1 MACLDSA
8 RQIKLGPS
16 TPRAD
21 PAMNRYLYFLPLALS
36 SLLAACANE
45 PTATT
50 PPATPA
56 PTKTEAISPIV
67 QGPGLR
73 GELMG
78 VAAGADVDLAL
89 LGVDMR
95 GRPRAVLAQVHLRG
109 NGETLPFHLP
119 LSDRQVPQ
127 DLRLE
132 LRGRV
137 SQSGRLVQRL
147 PARSIAELSDQDLGA
162 LHLVPAP

>member
-1 MACLDSA
+1 
-8 RQIKLGPS
+8 
-16 TPRAD
+16 
-21 PAMNRYLYFLPLALS
+21 MNRYLPFLPLALS
-36 SLLAACANE
+36 SLLAACASE

-50 PPATPA
+50 APATPT
-56 PTKTEAISPIV
+56 PTEIEASTPAI

-73 GELMG
+73 GELLG

-95 GRPRAVLAQVHLRG
+95 GRPRALLGQVHLRG
-109 NGETLPFHLP
+109 NGAALPFHLP
-119 LSDRQVPQ
+119 LNTQQAPQ

-137 SQSGRLVQRL
+137 SHSGRLVQRL
-147 PARSIAELSDQDLGA
+147 PARTIVELRDQDLGA
-162 LHLVPAP
+162 LQLVPAP

>member
-1 MACLDSA
+1 
-8 RQIKLGPS
+8 
-16 TPRAD
+16 
-21 PAMNRYLYFLPLALS
+21 MNRYLPLLPLALS
-36 SLLAACANE
+36 GLLAACTSE
-45 PTATT
+45 PTTSV
-50 PPATPA
+50 PPPTPA
-56 PTKTEAISPIV
+56 PAQTELSAEPI

-73 GELMG
+73 GELLG

-95 GRPRAVLAQVHLRG
+95 GRPRALLGQLHLRG
-109 NGETLPFHLP
+109 DGEPLPFHLP
-119 LSDRQVPQ
+119 LDTAQAPQ

-137 SQSGRLVQRL
+137 SHSGRLVQRL
-147 PARSIAELSDQDLGA
+147 PARTIAELSDQDLGA

>member
-1 MACLDSA
+1 
-8 RQIKLGPS
+8 
-16 TPRAD
+16 
-21 PAMNRYLYFLPLALS
+21 MNRYLPFLPLALS
-36 SLLAACANE
+36 GLLAACTSE
-45 PTATT
+45 PTSTA
-50 PPATPA
+50 PPPTPA
-56 PTKTEAISPIV
+56 PAQAEPSAEPI

-73 GELMG
+73 GELLG

-95 GRPRAVLAQVHLRG
+95 GRPRALLGQVYLRG
-109 NGETLPFHLP
+109 DGEALSFHLP
-119 LSDRQVPQ
+119 LDSAQAPE

-137 SQSGRLVQRL
+137 SHSGRLVQRL
-147 PARSIAELSDQDLGA
+147 PARTIAELSDQDLGA

>member
-1 MACLDSA
+1 
-8 RQIKLGPS
+8 
-16 TPRAD
+16 
-21 PAMNRYLYFLPLALS
+21 MNRYLSFLPVALS
-36 SLLAACANE
+36 GLLAACASE

-50 PPATPA
+50 PPATPT
-56 PTKTEAISPIV
+56 PTETEASTPIV

-73 GELMG
+73 GELIG

-95 GRPRAVLAQVHLRG
+95 GRPRALLGQIHLRG
-109 NGETLPFHLP
+109 NGEALPFHLP
-119 LSDRQVPQ
+119 VSDRQVPQ

-147 PARSIAELSDQDLGA
+147 PARTIVELSDQDLGA

>member
-1 MACLDSA
+1 
-8 RQIKLGPS
+8 
-16 TPRAD
+16 
-21 PAMNRYLYFLPLALS
+21 MNRYLPLLPLALS
-36 SLLAACANE
+36 GLLVACAGE
-45 PTATT
+45 PTTT
-50 PPATPA
+50 VPPPMPA
-56 PTKTEAISPIV
+56 PAPVEPSTAPI

-73 GELMG
+73 GELLG

-95 GRPRAVLAQVHLRG
+95 GRPRALLGQVHLRG
-109 NGETLPFHLP
+109 NGEALPFHLP
-119 LSDRQVPQ
+119 LNNLQAPQ

-147 PARSIAELSDQDLGA
+147 PARTITELSDQDLGA
-162 LHLVPAP
+162 LQLVPAP

>member
-1 MACLDSA
+1 
-8 RQIKLGPS
+8 
-16 TPRAD
+16 
-21 PAMNRYLYFLPLALS
+21 MNRYLPLLPLALS
-36 SLLAACANE
+36 GLLVACAGE
-45 PTATT
+45 PTNTA
-50 PPATPA
+50 PPMPA
-56 PTKTEAISPIV
+56 PAPIAPGAV
-67 QGPGLR
+67 PTLGPGLR
-73 GELMG
+73 GELLG

-95 GRPRAVLAQVHLRG
+95 GRPRALLGQVHLRG

-119 LSDRQVPQ
+119 LNTQQAPQ

-137 SQSGRLVQRL
+137 SHAGRLVQRL

-162 LHLVPAP
+162 LHLAPAP

>member
-1 MACLDSA
+1 
-8 RQIKLGPS
+8 
-16 TPRAD
+16 
-21 PAMNRYLYFLPLALS
+21 MNRYLPFLPLALS
-36 SLLAACANE
+36 GLLAACASE

-50 PPATPA
+50 APATPT
-56 PTKTEAISPIV
+56 PTEIEASTPVI

-73 GELMG
+73 GELLG

-95 GRPRAVLAQVHLRG
+95 GRPRALLGQVHLRG
-109 NGETLPFHLP
+109 NGEALPFHLP
-119 LSDRQVPQ
+119 LSNLQAPQ

-147 PARSIAELSDQDLGA
+147 PARTIVELSDQDLGA
-162 LHLVPAP
+162 LQLVPAP

>member
-1 MACLDSA
+1 
-8 RQIKLGPS
+8 
-16 TPRAD
+16 
-21 PAMNRYLYFLPLALS
+21 MNRYLPFLPLALS
-36 SLLAACANE
+36 GLLTACTSE
-45 PTATT
+45 PTSTA
-50 PPATPA
+50 PPPTPA
-56 PTKTEAISPIV
+56 PAQAEPSAEPI

-73 GELMG
+73 GELLG

-95 GRPRAVLAQVHLRG
+95 GRPRALLGQLHLRG
-109 NGETLPFHLP
+109 DGEPLPFHLP
-119 LSDRQVPQ
+119 LDSAQAPE

-137 SQSGRLVQRL
+137 SHSGRLVQRL
-147 PARSIAELSDQDLGA
+147 PARTIVELSDQDLGA

>member
-1 MACLDSA
+1 
-8 RQIKLGPS
+8 
-16 TPRAD
+16 
-21 PAMNRYLYFLPLALS
+21 MNRYLPLLS
-36 SLLAACANE
+36 LTLSGLLAACASE
-45 PTATT
+45 PTSTA
-50 PPATPA
+50 PHPIPA
-56 PTKTEAISPIV
+56 PAQAEPSAAPN

-73 GELMG
+73 GELLG

-95 GRPRAVLAQVHLRG
+95 GRPRALLGQVHLRG
-109 NGETLPFHLP
+109 NGEALPFHLP
-119 LSDRQVPQ
+119 LNTQQVPQ

-137 SQSGRLVQRL
+137 SQAGRLVQRL
-147 PARSIAELSDQDLGA
+147 PTRTITGLSDQNLGA